1 MLEIA
6 YSAYSAE
13 STWNDKKWKHE
24 RFVELLKAS
33 KTEVDED
40 RRRELCREMQ
50 VLVRG
55 DGGAVIPM
63 YADFVIAASSTLRS
77 GLGYSAAISNHA
89 RGSAFAGERIAAS
102 CVSPHLPVSSDEL

>member
-1 MLEIA
+1 MLELA
-6 YSAYSAE
+6 YSTYSAE
-13 STWNDKKWKHE
+13 SAWNDKKWKHE

-55 DGGAVIPM
+55 DGAAVIPM
-63 YADFVIAASSTLRS
+63 YADFVIAASSALRS
-77 GLGYSAAISNHA
+77 GLGRSLASRSRFRPRRRRD
-89 RGSAFAGERIAAS
+89 RGILCLAPPSRQ
-102 CVSPHLPVSSDEL
+102 LR